1 MARLRATPFETWRR
15 FRGNLQSSTNSVRQV
30 FPVEKCPESA
40 HVVVLQR
47 CKKSWCHVLPS
58 SRYLHNILKLAKKKE
73 PANHWGRRRGDG
85 VSQRQSWH
93 ENRAAA
99 KKKTMR
105 AKHVNETVLNAAA
118 RRVERVR
125 ESRGAVGDIRD
136 EPPDQKVDP
145 IRVEKFLDH
154 HGCQARAAT
163 GGKVTG
169 GRIVLLE
176 AEYSRRVQAQS
187 LSM

>member
-1 MARLRATPFETWRR
+1 MPRVCACRCIAKVQKELVARTPF
-15 FRGNLQSSTNSVRQV
+15 QQIPAQHIKVS
-30 FPVEKCPESA
+30 
-40 HVVVLQR
+40 
-47 CKKSWCHVLPS
+47 
-58 SRYLHNILKLAKKKE
+58 KKKRNRQTTGE
-73 PANHWGRRRGDG
+73 GAGGTESLNVRAGMRTE
-85 VSQRQSWH
+85 QRQ
-93 ENRAAA
+93 
-99 KKKTMR
+99 KKTMR
-105 AKHVNETVLNAAA
+105 AKHINETVLNAAA

>member
-1 MARLRATPFETWRR
+1 MPRVCACRCIAKVQKELVPRTPF
-15 FRGNLQSSTNSVRQV
+15 QQIPAQHIKVS
-30 FPVEKCPESA
+30 
-40 HVVVLQR
+40 
-47 CKKSWCHVLPS
+47 
-58 SRYLHNILKLAKKKE
+58 KKKE